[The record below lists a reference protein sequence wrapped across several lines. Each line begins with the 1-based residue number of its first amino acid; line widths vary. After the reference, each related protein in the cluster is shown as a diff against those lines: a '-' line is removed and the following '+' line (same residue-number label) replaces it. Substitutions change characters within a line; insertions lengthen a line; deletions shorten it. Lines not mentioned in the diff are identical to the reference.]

1 MMSVDDTI
9 KERVAEEHVRVRH
22 VNLRTKHLLTFCIF
36 SSLHFTEKLEV
47 LLNATVTVRALCS
60 WYLHSTTTC
69 TDLLLC
75 LVIYICK
82 PLLDEFLCPLVKL
95 IEVVRS
101 VTLIFPLETEPLDV
115 LLDRVY
121 VLSILLYRVCIV
133 KAEVCLSAIFLSKS
147 EVDADTL
154 RMSDV
159 KVAVRFWRETCHNGF
174 MFSAGEIRL
183 NNFFQKVEISS
194 LSYFFVYLFHIFGN
208 NEFQII
214 LRIYGFFSIF
224 VTENQKII
232 NMIKSMT
239 GYGKAEAILETGK
252 ITVEVRS
259 LNGKTADISI
269 KTSMLPKDKEMTVRQ
284 KIAAALTRGNID
296 FFVTYEPNAADSAKK
311 INMDLAMEYYSQLFE
326 LGSRI
331 GKANKSIVGA
341 ENLWTQGPNDLL
353 SMIMRMPEVMDVKK
367 QDVIT
372 DENWPLV
379 EACIDQALANINAF
393 RAQEGEVLYKDVTSK
408 VNNILEFSKQVE
420 TYEQERVDAIRE
432 KILNRFAELKAEPDQ
447 SRLEQ
452 EMIFYIEKLD
462 LNEERVRLRQHCR
475 YFLETLDN
483 EPNPGKKLGFIA
495 QEMGR
500 EINTTGSK
508 ANHTEI
514 QKLVV
519 KMKDELEKIK
529 EQSLNIL

>member
-1 MMSVDDTI
+1 
-9 KERVAEEHVRVRH
+9 
-22 VNLRTKHLLTFCIF
+22 
-36 SSLHFTEKLEV
+36 
-47 LLNATVTVRALCS
+47 
-60 WYLHSTTTC
+60 
-69 TDLLLC
+69 
-75 LVIYICK
+75 
-82 PLLDEFLCPLVKL
+82 
-95 IEVVRS
+95 
-101 VTLIFPLETEPLDV
+101 
-115 LLDRVY
+115 
-121 VLSILLYRVCIV
+121 
-133 KAEVCLSAIFLSKS
+133 
-147 EVDADTL
+147 
-154 RMSDV
+154 
-159 KVAVRFWRETCHNGF
+159 
-174 MFSAGEIRL
+174 
-183 NNFFQKVEISS
+183 
-194 LSYFFVYLFHIFGN
+194 
-208 NEFQII
+208 
-214 LRIYGFFSIF
+214 
-224 VTENQKII
+224 
-232 NMIKSMT
+232 MIKSMT

-284 KIAAALTRGNID
+284 KIAASLTRGNID

-311 INMDLAMEYYSQLFE
+311 INMDLAMEYYQQIAD
-326 LGSRI
+326 LGGKI
-331 GKANKSIVGA
+331 GAH
-341 ENLWTQGPNDLL
+341 NLWNQNPNDLIA
-353 SMIMRMPEVMDVKK
+353 MIMRMPEVMDVKK

-379 EACIDQALANINAF
+379 EECIDQALANINAF
-393 RAQEGEVLYKDVTSK
+393 RDKEGEVLYKDVTSK
-408 VNNILEFSKQVE
+408 VNNILELSNQVE

-432 KILNRFAELKAEPDQ
+432 RILNRFAELKAEPDQ

-462 LNEERVRLRQHCR
+462 LNEERVRLRQHCI